1 MKKTGKGVLRLL
13 GLAALAAVFVG
24 LGARS
29 ASASEFE
36 VVADSFTVANK
47 MNLSSVTYMGARITV
62 PPNPATET
70 TLTTPGGLYFDGT
83 YYKVWDRTAATPAW
97 VNVAT
102 GTIVGNAVTGSGTA
116 NTVTKWTAAGAV
128 GDSSITDN
136 ATTVTM
142 APSGGVTVTPL
153 LTASAGV
160 TVTAGGAT
168 VTAGGVTVN
177 GGGLSVTAGNLT
189 MTGTGTADILGFQ
202 VTKAGGVT
210 TLRNGTGGALV
221 NIK

>member
-1 MKKTGKGVLRLL
+1 MKKTGKSGGLRLL

-29 ASASEFE
+29 AAASEFE
-36 VVADSFTVANK
+36 VVADSLTVVNQT
-47 MNLSSVTYMGARITV
+47 NVSSVTYYGAKTTL
-62 PPNPATET
+62 PGNPNTATQ
-70 TLTTPGGLYFDGT
+70 LTTPGGLYFDGAN
-83 YYKVWDRTAATPAW
+83 YKVWERSLSAW

-102 GTIVGNAVTGSGTA
+102 GTVVSGGVTGSGTL
-116 NTVTKWTAAGAV
+116 NKVTKWTAAGAV
-128 GDSSITDN
+128 GNSSITDD

-189 MTGTGTADILGFQ
+189 MTGTGTADILGFR